1 MNLSAY
7 AIVLL
12 SSFLPCVN
20 AFVPGIRSPAFRMPP
35 RQAEAKAKGK
45 GKAKGGGIPSKEKK
59 LIGYPAPEVDGPPQI
74 PDSGMPQAAA
84 MREAFN
90 QRMREEWE
98 AEGRPK
104 IFIKEDYHKLGDE
117 GRAAYEGPLPEGVIP
132 GASTVT
138 KEAIPGGVIPG
149 ASTATRDEVK
159 MVVQDE
165 KVERDATAATEGV
178 VKEEKDGNEE
188 LPPGER
194 SQFYRTIAER
204 EQFYKEQ
211 EALADAV
218 TMNHGVVEEE
228 KDENDELTDETDAED
243 KKNEVVEDEKDETD
257 AEGELGERPEG
268 QFKITIVKPDGG
280 ESSFYCPGD
289 TYILDA
295 ADEAGIELPASCR
308 SGSCGVCAGKLI
320 SGEVDQEEQT
330 ALEEDQVKAGYVMLC
345 VASPLGDVK
354 VRTEVEAELS

>member
-1 MNLSAY
+1 MNLSVY

-12 SSFLPCVN
+12 SSLLPCVN

-45 GKAKGGGIPSKEKK
+45 GKGGGGVPSKEKK

-98 AEGRPK
+98 AQGRPQ

-117 GRAAYEGPLPEGVIP
+117 GRAAYEGPLPEGYIP
-132 GASTVT
+132 GV
-138 KEAIPGGVIPG
+138 
-149 ASTATRDEVK
+149 STATKDEVK

-165 KVERDATAATEGV
+165 KDATAAEDEKNEV
-178 VKEEKDGNEE
+178 VKDEKD
-188 LPPGER
+188 
-194 SQFYRTIAER
+194 
-204 EQFYKEQ
+204 
-211 EALADAV
+211 AV
-218 TMNHGVVEEE
+218 VKDE
-228 KDENDELTDETDAED
+228 KDEKDATAAED